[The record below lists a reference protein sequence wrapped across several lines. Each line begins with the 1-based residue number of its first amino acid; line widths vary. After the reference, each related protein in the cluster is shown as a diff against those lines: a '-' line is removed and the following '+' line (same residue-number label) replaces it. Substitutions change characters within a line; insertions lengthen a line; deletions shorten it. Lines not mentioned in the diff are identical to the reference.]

1 MNDQRRID
9 AAEAETWGTAP
20 ALDTSLAAVVIGRNE
35 GARLSAC
42 LASLRGGAGRVVYVD
57 SGSTDGSVE
66 LAVASGA
73 EVVALDPAIPFTAAR
88 ARNAGLAK
96 LGDTAPAY
104 VHFVD
109 GDCAVREYWVATA
122 RVFLD
127 GHPEAAVAAGRRRER
142 RPAASIYNL
151 LCDWE
156 WNTRVGRARACGGDA
171 LVRYDAIVGI
181 GGYAD
186 TVIAAEDDEMCCRLR
201 AAGWEIWRLD
211 HEMTWHDAAIHRFGA
226 WWRRATRAGHGF
238 AQVGALHPDHFVA
251 ERRRVWL
258 WGAVLPAAA
267 LLGLLV
273 APWVTAVVAVLYA
286 ASFARVTRRFM
297 TGGMGTAEALKC
309 AGLITL
315 SKFANLQGVLTYH
328 LRRLRGEG
336 ARIIEY
342 K

>member
-9 AAEAETWGTAP
+9 AGEAQALGRNVP
-20 ALDTSLAAVVIGRNE
+20 AAADIAAVVIGRNE

-42 LASLRGGAGRVVYVD
+42 LASLRGSAGRVVYVN

-73 EVVALDPAIPFTAAR
+73 RVVALDPTLPFTAAR
-88 ARNAGLAK
+88 ARNAGLA
-96 LGDTAPAY
+96 LLAEAPPAFI
-104 VHFVD
+104 HFVD
-109 GDCAVREYWVATA
+109 GDCAVREGWVAA
-122 RVFLD
+122 AHAFLAA
-127 GHPEAAVAAGRRRER
+127 HPEAAVAAGRRRER

-156 WNTRVGRARACGGDA
+156 WNTPVGQARACGGDA
-171 LVRYDAIVGI
+171 LIRTDALTGI
-181 GGYAD
+181 GGYTD
-186 TVIAAEDDEMCCRLR
+186 DVIAAEDDEMCCRLR

-238 AQVGALHPDHFVA
+238 AQVGALHPGHFLA

-267 LLGLLV
+267 LLGLV
-273 APWVTAVVAVLYA
+273 IAPWVTAIVATLYA
-286 ASFARVTRRFM
+286 ASFARVARRFLA
-297 TGGMGTAEALKC
+297 GGMTTAEALKC

-328 LRRLRGEG
+328 LRRLRGDG